1 MRNTLAKSDIIT
13 EPSEY
18 FKLVFDYKKE
28 INMILP
34 MSEDTI
40 RIVYKDKKEYTSEH
54 NSSNI
59 VCLKLLLI
67 SGF

>member
-18 FKLVFDYKKE
+18 FKLIFDYKKE

-34 MSEDTI
+34 MSEDTM
-40 RIVYKDKKEYTSEH
+40 RIVYKDKKEYCEEH

-59 VCLKLLLI
+59 VGL
-67 SGF
+67 